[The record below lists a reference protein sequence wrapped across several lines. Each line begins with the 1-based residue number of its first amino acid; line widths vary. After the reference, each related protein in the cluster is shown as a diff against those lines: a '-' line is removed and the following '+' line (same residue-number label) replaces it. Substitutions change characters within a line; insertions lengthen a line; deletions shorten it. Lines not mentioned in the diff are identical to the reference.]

1 MTAAECARAV
11 DGDLR
16 LSNATTARAVSKMW
30 NMFRAHAADVHGVG
44 RRAAAEINMSDDAE
58 DVRHGPETSTRE
70 NHANACAV
78 ALDAQEV
85 RVLRGA

>member
-1 MTAAECARAV
+1 M
-11 DGDLR
+11 
-16 LSNATTARAVSKMW
+16 
-30 NMFRAHAADVHGVG
+30 G